1 MARPRTVQDVDLVTA
16 LTTTFRSTGY
26 DGASMMSLST
36 AAGLRSASLYH
47 RFPGG
52 KQEMALTVLDD
63 VERQFGVILE
73 PLRSDADPSACVAEM
88 AVRLGQFYA
97 DGRLAC
103 VLDTMTLGGAPDEVV
118 LRARSLGGA
127 WVDAMTDV
135 AVRAGHGADEG
146 RRRAVQ
152 AFARVEGSLVVAR
165 VLADPTEFAA
175 TLDAL
180 PRLLTGKKES

>member
-1 MARPRTVQDVDLVTA
+1 MARPRTVHDDTVVAA
-16 LTTTFRSTGY
+16 LATTFRATGY
-26 DGASMMSLST
+26 DGASMTTLSA

-52 KQEMALTVLDD
+52 KTEMAMTVLDD
-63 VERQFGVILE
+63 VGRQFGLILE
-73 PLRSDADPSACVAEM
+73 PLGSGADPSSCVVEM
-88 AVRLGQFYA
+88 AGRLAQFYA

-103 VLDTMTLGGAPDEVV
+103 LLDTMTLGGAPDEVV
-118 LRARSLGGA
+118 ARARALGGA
-127 WVDAMTDV
+127 WVDAMTDL
-135 AVRAGHGADEG
+135 AVRAGLDEPEG

-165 VLADPTEFAA
+165 VLADPAEFLA

-180 PRLLTGKKES
+180 PHLLTGK